1 MRTPGEPAPEAAD
14 GDAAADRVEVAT
26 IAKAHGIRG
35 EVLAVSIDPSSE
47 TLGAVDH
54 LWIGERR
61 YAVIAAR
68 PVGGAYLLALEGLT
82 DRDAAAALR
91 GQVVSVARD
100 QLALDD
106 DDVLY
111 ADLVGCRCQLADGRP
126 WGTIVAIELGPQ
138 DRLVIHDD
146 QHEDGSP
153 GAVERLLPLVDA
165 FIADVDAERRV
176 VVVTPPDGIPEE
188 PR

>member
-1 MRTPGEPAPEAAD
+1 VRTPGEPAAD
-14 GDAAADRVEVAT
+14 GADRAEIAT

-35 EVLAVSIDPSSE
+35 EVLAVLIDPASQ
-47 TLGAVDH
+47 TLGEVEQVWLGDRRVAV
-54 LWIGERR
+54 
-61 YAVIAAR
+61 VAAR
-68 PVGGAYLLALEGLT
+68 PIDGAYLLALDGVT

-91 GQVVSVARD
+91 GQVIAVDRD
-100 QLALDD
+100 QLDLDD

-165 FIADVDAERRV
+165 FIAAVDRERRI
-176 VVVTPPDGIPEE
+176 VVVTPPDGIPED

>member
-14 GDAAADRVEVAT
+14 GDATADRVEVAT

-35 EVLAVSIDPSSE
+35 EVLAVSIDASSE
-47 TLGAVDH
+47 TLGDVDH
-54 LWIGERR
+54 VWIGGRR
-61 YAVIAAR
+61 YAVVAAR
-68 PVGGAYLLALEGLT
+68 PVGGAYLLAVEGIV

-91 GQVVSVARD
+91 GQVVEVARD
-100 QLALDD
+100 QLDLDD

-111 ADLVGCRCQLADGRP
+111 ADLVGCRCQLPDGRP

-138 DRLVIHDD
+138 DRLVIHDE

-165 FIADVDAERRV
+165 FIAAVDRDQKI
-176 VVVTPPDGIPEE
+176 VVVTPPDGIPED

>member
-1 MRTPGEPAPEAAD
+1 MAAEPVAAPD
-14 GDAAADRVEVAT
+14 DLIEVAT
-26 IAKAHGIRG
+26 VAKAHGIRG
-35 EVLAVSIDPSSE
+35 EVLAVLIDPASE
-47 TLGAVDH
+47 TLGQVEVV
-54 LWIGERR
+54 WIGGVR
-61 YAVIAAR
+61 YEVVSAR
-68 PVGGAYLLALEGLT
+68 PVGGAYLIAVAGVA
-82 DRDAAAALR
+82 DRDAAALLR
-91 GQVVSVARD
+91 GQAVAVARD
-100 QLALDD
+100 QLDLDE

-138 DRLVIHDD
+138 DRLVIHDE
-146 QHEDGSP
+146 QHEDGTP

-165 FIADVDAERRV
+165 FIASIDPDAKL

>member
-1 MRTPGEPAPEAAD
+1 MTRDESPEVD
-14 GDAAADRVEVAT
+14 DLVEVAT
-26 IAKAHGIRG
+26 VAKAHGVRG
-35 EVLAVSIDPSSE
+35 EVLAVLIDPASE
-47 TLGAVDH
+47 TLGQVEHVVIGGQRRAV
-54 LWIGERR
+54 
-61 YAVIAAR
+61 VSAR
-68 PVGGAYLLALEGLT
+68 PIDGAYLLAVEGVT

-91 GQVVSVARD
+91 GQTIAVHRD
-100 QLALDD
+100 QLDLDD

-146 QHEDGSP
+146 RHEDGSP
-153 GAVERLLPLVDA
+153 GTVERLLPLVDA
-165 FIADVDAERRV
+165 FIASVDTDARV

>member
-1 MRTPGEPAPEAAD
+1 M
-14 GDAAADRVEVAT
+14 V
-26 IAKAHGIRG
+26 
-35 EVLAVSIDPSSE
+35 
-47 TLGAVDH
+47 
-54 LWIGERR
+54 
-61 YAVIAAR
+61 AAR

-91 GQVVSVARD
+91 GQVVSGARD

-153 GAVERLLPLVDA
+153 GADERLLPLVDA